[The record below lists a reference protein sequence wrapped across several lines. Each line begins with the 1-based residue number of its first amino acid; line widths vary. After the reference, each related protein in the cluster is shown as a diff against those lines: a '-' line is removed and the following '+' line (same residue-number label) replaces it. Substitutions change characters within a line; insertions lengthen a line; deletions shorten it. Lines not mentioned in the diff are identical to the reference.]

1 MKFRIKEIIY
11 SDGSSKFHVQKRF
24 LYIFWKNVKA
34 DVGGTCLDGEFILHI
49 AEPSQKVITK
59 NFNDALNICKWLNY
73 PNRQIFIDYLSD
85 SYCFG
90 FPVDINQ
97 TIYGKW
103 LAYFDY
109 NFAVNKENS
118 IRIEQKQKVD
128 IKQKTVIHKIYN
140 L

>member
-11 SDGSSKFHVQKRF
+11 SDGSSKFYVQKRF

-34 DVGGTCLDGEFILHI
+34 EVGGTCLDDEFILHI
-49 AEPSQKVITK
+49 TEPSQKVITK
-59 NFNDALNICKWLNY
+59 NFNVALNICKWLNH
-73 PNRQIFIDYLSD
+73 PNRKIFIDYLTD
-85 SYCFG
+85 TYYFG
-90 FPVDINQ
+90 FPIDTKSIFG
-97 TIYGKW
+97 TW

-128 IKQKTVIHKIYN
+128 IKTKTVIHKIHK